1 MIQAPSNIISTVSAR
16 IEPTVRFE
24 SRGDFHQLTFRAM
37 STPVRLNFRATAGVA
52 REYRS
57 AVLQWTATFEARY
70 SRFIPQSIVGQ
81 INESAGG
88 DWVEVDEETD
98 RLLSICSEMFWLTRK
113 AFDASALPLI
123 RLWDWKANPPC
134 VPQAQSVAAAR
145 EQSGWEKVQRR
156 PGAVRLPKVGMGID
170 LGGVGKEYAVD
181 QVFNLGRERG
191 IDDLLVDIGQDLR
204 VFGKSPGKPAWHIGL
219 EEPERPG
226 ECWTG
231 VAVTDHAVATSGDYF
246 RKFIVDGRRYGHIL
260 DPRTAEPVSNGCQ
273 AVTVIAPTC
282 VMAGIL
288 STAAFILG
296 PQEGLELVQ
305 QQGGAEACITTE
317 SARYQTRKFS
327 NYVVG

>member
-1 MIQAPSNIISTVSAR
+1 
-16 IEPTVRFE
+16 
-24 SRGDFHQLTFRAM
+24 M
-37 STPVRLNFRATAGVA
+37 STPVRVNFRATADLA
-52 REYRS
+52 REYQA

-88 DWVEVDEETD
+88 DWLDVDEETD
-98 RLLSICSEMFWLTRK
+98 QLLSICSEMYWLTRK
-113 AFDASALPLI
+113 SFDASALALI
-123 RLWDWKANPPC
+123 RLWDWKANPPR
-134 VPQAQSVAAAR
+134 VPDTKSIAAAR
-145 EQSGWEKVQRR
+145 ELSGWEKVQRR
-156 PGAVRLPKVGMGID
+156 AGAIRLPKVGMGLD

-181 QVFNLGRERG
+181 KVFQLGRERG
-191 IDDLLVDIGQDLR
+191 IADLLVDIGQDVR
-204 VFGKSPGKPAWHIGL
+204 VFGKSPGKTAWHIGL

-231 VAVTDHAVATSGDYF
+231 VALTDHAVATSGDYF
-246 RKFIVDGRRYGHIL
+246 RKFTLDGRRYGHIL

-296 PQEGLELVQ
+296 PQEGLELIQ
-305 QQGGAEACITTE
+305 QHRGAEACITTV
-317 SARYQTRKFS
+317 SARYQTRRFS
-327 NYVVG
+327 TYVVA